1 MLKFSPEQ
9 MQLVLNERAEYNKR
23 QTAMNDAGIP
33 SMMGNASPV
42 HKDVWGRWDKE
53 GIEVQRDVLAVFNSI
68 SGLSKPLPI
77 GVLVNNF
84 QRISDSGSVNISL
97 DGRSKDRA
105 DQPLIDYVGTPVPI
119 IDSEFRFGWRQME
132 AERAA
137 GFSTLDMAAAN
148 NANRRVAEKLEDLV
162 INGDSSIVVGSSTIY
177 GLRTVPNRN
186 TGTHG
191 LTLATATGA
200 QWVDAIKNAVS
211 KLIADNYAG
220 GTTGVTIYLNLS
232 DYFVAGAT
240 EFTNGYPKKI
250 LAALLE
256 IPFVESI
263 IPASKVPANEII
275 GLVRRR
281 DVVEILSAMPQTTR
295 PKFRANPEDDYVF
308 TVMAAA
314 APQFKWDY
322 SNQCGIVQL
331 TQA

>member
-132 AERAA
+132 AEHAS
-137 GFSTLDMAAAN
+137 GFSQLDMAASN
-148 NANRRVAEKLEDLV
+148 NANRRVAEKLEDMV
-162 INGDSSIVVGSSTIY
+162 INGDSSVVVGSSTIY

-200 QWVDAIKNAVS
+200 QWVTAITSAVK
-211 KLIADNYAG
+211 KLIDDNFY
-220 GTTGVTIYLNLS
+220 TGVTIYLNYA
-232 DYFVAGAT
+232 DWFVASST
-240 EFTNGYPKKI
+240 EFTANYPKKI
-250 LAALLE
+250 LQALLE
-256 IPFVESI
+256 IPNVDSI

-322 SNQCGIVQL
+322 NNQCGIVQL

>member
-1 MLKFSPEQ
+1 MLKYSAEQ
-9 MQLVLNERAEYNKR
+9 QTLVLNEREEFNKR
-23 QTAMNDAGIP
+23 QTAMNAAGIP
-33 SMMGNASPV
+33 AMMGNASPV
-42 HKDVWGRWDKE
+42 HKDVWGRWDRE
-53 GIEVQRDVLAVFNSI
+53 GIEVQRDVLSVFNSI

-77 GVLVNNF
+77 GVLVNHF
-84 QRISDSGSVNISL
+84 QRVSDSGSVNISI
-97 DGRSKDRA
+97 DGRGKDRS

-119 IDSEFRFGWRQME
+119 IDSTFRFGWRQME
-132 AERAA
+132 AERAS
-137 GFSTLDMAAAN
+137 GFSQLDMAASN
-148 NANRRVAEKLEDLV
+148 NANRRVAEKLEDMV
-162 INGDSSIVVGSSTIY
+162 INGDSSVVVGTSSIY

-200 QWVDAIKNAVS
+200 QWVAAITDAVKR
-211 KLIADNYAG
+211 LINDNFY
-220 GTTGVTIYLNLS
+220 TGVTIYLNYS
-232 DYFVAGAT
+232 DWFVASAG
-240 EFTNGYPKKI
+240 EFTAGYPKTI
-250 LAALLE
+250 LARLME
-256 IPFVESI
+256 IPNVEAI

-275 GLVRRR
+275 GLIRRR

-322 SNQCGIVQL
+322 NNQCGIVQL

>member
-132 AERAA
+132 AERAS
-137 GFSTLDMAAAN
+137 GFSQLDMAASN
-148 NANRRVAEKLEDLV
+148 NANRRVAEKLEDMV
-162 INGDSSIVVGSSTIY
+162 INGDSSVVVGSSTIY

-200 QWVDAIKNAVS
+200 QWVTAITSAVK
-211 KLIADNYAG
+211 KLIDDNFY
-220 GTTGVTIYLNLS
+220 TGVTIYLNYA
-232 DYFVAGAT
+232 DWFVASST
-240 EFTNGYPKKI
+240 EFTANYPKKI
-250 LAALLE
+250 LQALLE
-256 IPFVESI
+256 IPNVDSI

-322 SNQCGIVQL
+322 NNQCGIVQL